1 MSASIGPATR
11 QQGAL
16 LLADISGYTSFLQ
29 RVTDAHVELLINVDE
44 PAPAYSLVSSLLD
57 TVASR
62 LEPAFQLAKFEGD
75 AIFSV
80 APDGPDTLRGEA
92 VAELLRSC
100 HAAFVEQL
108 ASGRSQW
115 TCDCNS
121 CAGVVALG
129 LKFVLHHGD
138 YVTQRILGREEL
150 AGPDVIVAHRLLK
163 NHATEAIGPR
173 PYAMF
178 TDAAL
183 LALEVPAAEMLP
195 LTETYEGLPPI
206 PVHLLALD

>member
-1 MSASIGPATR
+1 MSISIGPASR
-11 QQGAL
+11 QRGAF

-29 RVTDAHVELLINVDE
+29 RVTDAHVELLIKADE

-75 AIFSV
+75 AIFAV
-80 APDGPDTLRGEA
+80 APDGPDALHGEA
-92 VAELLRSC
+92 VGEWLRTC
-100 HAAFVEQL
+100 HAAFVQQL
-108 ASGRSQW
+108 AKGRSEW

-163 NHATEAIGPR
+163 NHAHEAIGPR

-178 TDAAL
+178 SDAAL
-183 LALEVPAAEMLP
+183 TALEVPAAEMLA

-206 PVHLLALD
+206 PVHLLVLD